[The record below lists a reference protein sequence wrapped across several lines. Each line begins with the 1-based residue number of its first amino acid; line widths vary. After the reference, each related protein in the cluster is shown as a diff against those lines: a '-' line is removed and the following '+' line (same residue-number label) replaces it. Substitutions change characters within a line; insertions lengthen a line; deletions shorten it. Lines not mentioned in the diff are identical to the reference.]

1 MSKRRLGYAFQAIR
15 SDEEAALVMGINA
28 AWYKTLAWLV
38 SAFFTGLAGGV
49 YAYWTAFINPGGVFD
64 LAITVKM
71 LVMTLLGGPGTV
83 FGPII
88 GAFFF
93 EFLSE
98 LVWSTF
104 LNIHAAFLGILIVL
118 VVIFMPG
125 GFMKLTKRRFSWSAL
140 VSNIKEN
147 RI

>member
-1 MSKRRLGYAFQAIR
+1 LITDYG
-15 SDEEAALVMGINA
+15 
-28 AWYKTLAWLV
+28 YKTIAWST
-38 SAFFTGLAGGV
+38 SAFFTGLVGGV
-49 YAYWTAFINPGGVFD
+49 YAYWTAFINPEGVFNV
-64 LAITVKM
+64 AITVKM
-71 LVMTLLGGPGTV
+71 LVMTFLGGPGTV

-88 GAFFF
+88 GAFIF

-104 LNIHAAFLGILIVL
+104 VNIHAAFLGVLIVL

-125 GFMKLTKRRFSWSAL
+125 GFMKLMRGKLSFSSLLA
-140 VSNIKEN
+140 NIKEN